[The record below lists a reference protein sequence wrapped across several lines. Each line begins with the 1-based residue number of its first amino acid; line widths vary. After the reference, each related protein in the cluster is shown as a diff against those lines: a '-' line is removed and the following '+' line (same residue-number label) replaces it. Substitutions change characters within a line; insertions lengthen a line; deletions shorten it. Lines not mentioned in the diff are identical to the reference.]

1 MKNIQEEV
9 QKIHAQYGITE
20 KANYQI
26 QLLCEEYAKKYFNDK
41 IDQLSL
47 RLIGIQCFAEDNYTN
62 AAYKA
67 VARAFEDI
75 KQWIKVNRVPLG

>member
-9 QKIHAQYGITE
+9 QKIHAQYGMTE

-26 QLLCEEYAKKYFNDK
+26 QLLCEEYAKKYFNGK
-41 IDQLSL
+41 IDELVL
-47 RLIGIQCFAEDNYTN
+47 RLIGIQFFAEDNYTN

-67 VARAFEDI
+67 VARALEDI